1 MIPALNDRIR
11 FNPFE
16 GQIDSLSLTLVYVG
30 SCTIVHYR
38 LGHRLIGRSREEV
51 KQVFKPTPDV
61 TTTEVS
67 QTPSD
72 KQAQTTHNNIGSNS
86 LSQIP
91 ILFKKI
97 TIRR

>member
-1 MIPALNDRIR
+1 MIR
-11 FNPFE
+11 FDSILPE
-16 GQIDSLSLTLVYVG
+16 RQIDSLSLTLIYIG
-30 SCTIVHYR
+30 SCTFVRFR
-38 LGHRLIGRSREEV
+38 LGHRIIGRSREEV
-51 KQVFKPTPDV
+51 KQLFKPTPDV

-67 QTPSD
+67 QTLSD